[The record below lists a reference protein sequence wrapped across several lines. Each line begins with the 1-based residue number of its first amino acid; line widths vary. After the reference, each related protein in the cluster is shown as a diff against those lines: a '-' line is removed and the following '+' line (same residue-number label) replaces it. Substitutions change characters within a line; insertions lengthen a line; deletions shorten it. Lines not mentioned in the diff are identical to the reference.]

1 MPLKDLLLR
10 IFGKKRQAEGI
21 EATQIASYDLKRIEA
36 EKPLE
41 ISQVS
46 PTVELQKD
54 SLQLGI
60 AAGYTG
66 RSLREIESSLIR
78 IESQMS
84 SKDWFLTQF
93 EDRTPELIN
102 LFKIHEENAQRRFE
116 SIQNILISLQKSAVN
131 APEPLKAEL
140 IQKISSIER
149 QLPLTSKMKE
159 LLQIVNQYNEISYDE
174 LASKLNISVSA
185 LRGLLA
191 NVMKRTNEIERFDK
205 NRKGWARYVGKGDL
219 KRIKSLESDDN
230 GNFGE
235 LLLRDKFEKIAE
247 KQGFKILMRLFKTS
261 PDFIIEKDGKGI
273 GVELKSIISASSLE
287 KAVGQLLFAKTYYN
301 LQEIWLVIPPV
312 QTFPEN
318 WLDVFRYQGI
328 KILILDDDNFI
339 NIS

>member
-1 MPLKDLLLR
+1 MPLKDILLR
-10 IFGKKRQAEGI
+10 ILGKKRQAEDI
-21 EATQIASYDLKRIEA
+21 EATQIASNDLKRIEA
-36 EKPLE
+36 EKPWE

-66 RSLREIESSLIR
+66 RSLKEIESSLNR
-78 IESQMS
+78 IETLMPT
-84 SKDWFLTQF
+84 KDWFISQF
-93 EDRTPELIN
+93 EDQTPKLID
-102 LFKIHEENAQRRFE
+102 LLKTHEENTQKRFE
-116 SIQNILISLQKSAVN
+116 SIQNILISLQKLIIN
-131 APEPLKAEL
+131 APEPLKTEL
-140 IQKISSIER
+140 IQRIGSIEK

-191 NVMKRTNEIERFDK
+191 NIMKRTNEIERFEK
-205 NRKGWARYVGKGDL
+205 NRKGWVRFVGKGDL
-219 KRIKSLESDDN
+219 KRIEALESDDN

-235 LLLRDKFEKIAE
+235 SLLRDKFEKIAE
-247 KQGFKILMRLFKTS
+247 KHGFKIVMRLFKTS

-273 GVELKSIISASSLE
+273 GVELKSIVSASSLE

-312 QTFPEN
+312 QTFPKN
-318 WLDVFRYQGI
+318 WSDVFRFQGI
-328 KILILDDDNFI
+328 KILILDGDNLTNI
-339 NIS
+339 N